1 MLCPVCIFMKQVLT
15 LLSVFKCVFFCTTM
29 VSRPSHFFLAV
40 MVTRCRDT
48 VCQYYALLAAYLKT
62 AKQRHFVIGVTDQQP
77 FHLLFSL
84 NQIYQQTISKLVC
97 AGLLENPGVIIWTF
111 GQWGGVGVSDKK
123 KIDHCFEY
131 DAQRMLSCHC
141 LCLFQ
146 LPAAQGCS
154 STQARH
160 SASGVQWAPTSPCLD
175 SRHASSA
182 QIVKQHCPLREFLA
196 AIVSVSTGTSAYFTS
211 LVSLSV
217 STVDSVHVTSDQG
230 GICVLRK
237 SWNVQSTPCC
247 MFELHEKSC

>member
-77 FHLLFSL
+77 FRLLFSL

-111 GQWGGVGVSDKK
+111 GQWGGVGVSDIKK
-123 KIDHCFEY
+123 NWPLFWIWRTENAQLSLPVFVSATCGPGLFFNASQAQCLRCPVGTYQPLSGQQACIVCPDRKTTLSTARVSSSDCICEY
-131 DAQRMLSCHC
+131 
-141 LCLFQ
+141 
-146 LPAAQGCS
+146 
-154 STQARH
+154 RH
-160 SASGVQWAPTSPCLD
+160 FSL
-175 SRHASSA
+175 
-182 QIVKQHCPLREFLA
+182 L
-196 AIVSVSTGTSAYFTS
+196 YFT
-211 LVSLSV
+211 
-217 STVDSVHVTSDQG
+217 G
-230 GICVLRK
+230 
-237 SWNVQSTPCC
+237 
-247 MFELHEKSC
+247 